1 VKAVRIPAGWV
12 VAIVAAFSPIC
23 ARAQTKAYTPVRLA
37 DGAPDL
43 NGIWQAPKGID
54 NNLEAKFDGKNIIV
68 DPADGRIPY
77 LPAAE
82 ARRLENKKTRATAD
96 PVSKCFMPGTPRLM
110 YFSYPFQIAQ
120 ASDQL
125 AILSEFVRTVRHIY
139 LRRERHLPEI
149 EFWMGDSIARWD
161 GDTLAVDTSDLN
173 DQPWLDASG
182 NYHSDALH
190 VVERFT
196 RTAPDLISY
205 EATMEDP
212 KVFARPWKIRLP
224 LLRHKEKNFQILEHE
239 CYAMREGPTITVG
252 DKPDPHREGG
262 DTSRKGQPQ

>member
-1 VKAVRIPAGWV
+1 VI
-12 VAIVAAFSPIC
+12 
-23 ARAQTKAYTPVRLA
+23 ARHISTGVLLLLAPWLLLAQSSKKSYTPARIA

-43 NGIWQAPKGID
+43 NGIWQAPNGLD
-54 NNLEAKFDGKNIIV
+54 NNLESKFHGKNIIV
-68 DPADGRIPY
+68 DPPDGKIPY

-120 ASDQL
+120 AADQL

-139 LRRERHLPEI
+139 LKREKHLPDI
-149 EFWMGDSIARWD
+149 EFWMGDSIAHWD
-161 GDTLAVDTSDLN
+161 GDTLVVDTADFN
-173 DQPWLDASG
+173 DQTWLDASG
-182 NYHSDALH
+182 DYHSGALH

-205 EATMEDP
+205 EATIEDP
-212 KVFARPWKIRLP
+212 NVFARPWKIRLP
-224 LLRHKEKNFQILEHE
+224 LMLHKEKNFQILDYE
-239 CYAMREGPTITVG
+239 CYAMREGPTVTVG
-252 DKPDPHREGG
+252 DKPDPHREGE
-262 DTSRKGQPQ
+262 DTGRKGQQQ